1 MEHIELQGVTTP
13 VSRVV
18 QGAIG
23 LFTLDDPARFA
34 MLDAAVEAG
43 INTFDTAVNYAF
55 GDDGVDAILGRW
67 VRHRGGR
74 DGIVFFAKGCHPE
87 LPHWDCP
94 RVNPEAI
101 VEDIELSRRQIG
113 VDRLDLWMFHRD
125 DPAMAIGVLVEAV
138 NAAIDRGHIGAWGVS
153 NWTTARVEAAVE
165 YADDHDLRGPV
176 ANSAHWS
183 LVDQLDEPWAD
194 VVTLTGTHRAAD
206 RAWHLKRGV
215 KVVAWSPLAGGF
227 LSERIGRDELEAATE
242 GHLADTARCY
252 LNDVNW
258 ARRERASEVGRQYG
272 LSLSQVALAWALHAD
287 FNPLV
292 IVGNASIEE
301 VEQSTAAERAELTA
315 AEVDYIFSG

>member
-1 MEHIELQGVTTP
+1 MEYMEFPGVATP

-23 LFTLDDPARFA
+23 LITQDDPARFA
-34 MLDAAVEAG
+34 MLEAAVDAG

-87 LPHWDCP
+87 PPHWIP
-94 RVNPEAI
+94 RVTPEAI
-101 VEDIELSRRQIG
+101 AEDMELSRRQIG
-113 VDRLDLWMFHRD
+113 VDQLDLWMFHRD
-125 DPAMAIGVLVEAV
+125 DPAVDIGILVEAV

-153 NWTTARVEAAVE
+153 NWTKARVEASVE
-165 YADDHDLRGPV
+165 YADAHDLRGPV

-194 VVTLTGTHRAAD
+194 VVTLTGAGRAAD
-206 RAWHLKRGV
+206 RAWHQERGV

-227 LSERIGRDELEAATE
+227 LSERIGRAELEAATE

-252 LNDVNW
+252 LNEINW
-258 ARRERASEVGRQYG
+258 ARRERAAEVGRQHG

-287 FNPLV
+287 FQPLV
-292 IVGNASIEE
+292 IVGNASEEE
-301 VEQSTAAERAELTA
+301 VEQSTSAERAELSA
-315 AEVDYIFSG
+315 DEVDYIFSG

>member
-1 MEHIELQGVTTP
+1 MRYIDIPGVATP

-23 LFTLDDPARFA
+23 LFAQDDPARFA
-34 MLDAAVEAG
+34 MLEAAVDSG
-43 INTFDTAVNYAF
+43 VNTFDTAVNYALPT
-55 GDDGVDAILGRW
+55 DSVDEMLGRW
-67 VRHRGGR
+67 IRHRGGR

-87 LPHWDCP
+87 LPHWSP

-101 VEDIELSRRQIG
+101 DEDIALSRRNIG
-113 VDRLDLWMFHRD
+113 VDLLDLWMFHRD
-125 DPAMAIGVLVEAV
+125 DPATEIGILVEAV

-165 YADDHDLRGPV
+165 YADAQDLRGPV
-176 ANSAHWS
+176 VNSAHWS
-183 LVDQLDEPWAD
+183 LVDQLDEPWDD
-194 VVTLTGTHRAAD
+194 VVTLTGAHRAAD
-206 RAWHLKRGV
+206 RTWHQERGI

-252 LNDVNW
+252 LNDDNW
-258 ARRERASEVGRQYG
+258 ARRERAVELGRQHG

-287 FNPLV
+287 FEPLV
-292 IVGNASIEE
+292 IVGNASVEE
-301 VEQSTAAERAELTA
+301 VEQSTAAERAELSA
-315 AEVDYIFSG
+315 DEVEYIFSG

>member
-1 MEHIELQGVTTP
+1 MEYVEFPGVATP

-23 LFTLDDPARFA
+23 LFTQDDPGRFS

-87 LPHWDCP
+87 PPHWSP
-94 RVNPEAI
+94 RVTPEAI
-101 VEDIELSRRQIG
+101 AEDMELSRRQIG
-113 VDRLDLWMFHRD
+113 VDQLDLWMFHRD
-125 DPAMAIGVLVEAV
+125 DPAVEIGILVEAV

-153 NWTTARVEAAVE
+153 NWTTARVEAAAE
-165 YADDHDLRGPV
+165 YADAHDLRGPV

-183 LVDQLDEPWAD
+183 LVDQLDEPWDD
-194 VVTLTGTHRAAD
+194 VVTLTGAQRAAD
-206 RAWHLKRGV
+206 RAWHQERGV
-215 KVVAWSPLAGGF
+215 RVVAWSPLAGGF

-252 LNDVNW
+252 LNEANW
-258 ARRERASEVGRQYG
+258 ARRERAAEVGRRHG
-272 LSLSQVALAWALHAD
+272 LSLSQVALAWALRAD
-287 FNPLV
+287 FEPLV
-292 IVGNASIEE
+292 IVGNASVEE

-315 AEVDYIFSG
+315 DEVAYIFSG

>member
-1 MEHIELQGVTTP
+1 MEYMEFAGVATP

-23 LFTLDDPARFA
+23 LFTQDDPARFA

-43 INTFDTAVNYAF
+43 INAFDTAVNYAF

-87 LPHWDCP
+87 PPHWSP
-94 RVNPEAI
+94 RVTPEAI
-101 VEDIELSRRQIG
+101 SEDMELSRRQIG
-113 VDRLDLWMFHRD
+113 VDQLDLWMFHRD
-125 DPAMAIGVLVEAV
+125 DPAVDIGILVEAV

-153 NWTTARVEAAVE
+153 NWTKARVEAVVE
-165 YADDHDLRGPV
+165 YADAHDLRGPV

-183 LVDQLDEPWAD
+183 LVDQLDEPWDD
-194 VVTLTGTHRAAD
+194 VVTLTGAERAAD
-206 RAWHLKRGV
+206 RAWHQERGV

-227 LSERIGRDELEAATE
+227 LSERIGRAELEAATE

-252 LNDVNW
+252 LNEINW
-258 ARRERASEVGRQYG
+258 ARRERAAEVGHQHG
-272 LSLSQVALAWALHAD
+272 LSLSQVALAWAMHAD
-287 FNPLV
+287 FQPLV
-292 IVGNASIEE
+292 IVGNASVEE
-301 VEQSTAAERAELTA
+301 VEQSTVAERAELSVD
-315 AEVDYIFSG
+315 EIDYIFSG

>member
-1 MEHIELQGVTTP
+1 MEHVEIPGVAAP

-23 LFTLDDPARFA
+23 LFTQDDPGRFA

-74 DGIVFFAKGCHPE
+74 DGLVFFAKGCHPE
-87 LPHWDCP
+87 PPDWSP
-94 RVNPEAI
+94 RVTPEAI
-101 VEDIELSRRQIG
+101 AKDMELSRRQIG
-113 VDRLDLWMFHRD
+113 VDHLDLWMFHRD
-125 DPAMAIGVLVEAV
+125 DPSVDIGILVEAV

-165 YADDHDLRGPV
+165 YADAHDLRGPV

-194 VVTLTGTHRAAD
+194 VVTLTGAGRAAD
-206 RAWHLKRGV
+206 RAWHQERGV
-215 KVVAWSPLAGGF
+215 RVVAWSPLAGGF

-252 LNDVNW
+252 LNEANW
-258 ARRERASEVGRQYG
+258 ARRERAAEVGRRHG
-272 LSLSQVALAWALHAD
+272 LSLSQVALAWALRAD
-287 FNPLV
+287 FEPLV
-292 IVGNASIEE
+292 IVGNASVEE

-315 AEVDYIFSG
+315 DEVAYIFSG